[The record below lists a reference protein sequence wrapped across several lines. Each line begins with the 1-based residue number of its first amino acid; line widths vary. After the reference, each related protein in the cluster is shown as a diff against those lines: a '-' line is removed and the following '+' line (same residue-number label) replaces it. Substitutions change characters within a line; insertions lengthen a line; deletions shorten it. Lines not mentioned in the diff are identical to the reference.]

1 LSDRRIRV
9 SGTVVSGKGD
19 GSRFTELDWVKK
31 QFVDKIGFE
40 PFPGTLNVLLK
51 DATNRDILEV
61 NKERTFAIEP
71 PDKSYCKGVA
81 LRAMISSTV
90 MGAIIVPQVPGYS
103 LDLLEIVAPMNLRGR
118 LHLKNGDA
126 ITLQF

>member
-1 LSDRRIRV
+1 MRV
-9 SGTVVSGKGD
+9 SGTIVSGKGD

-31 QFVDKIGFE
+31 QFVEKIGFD

-61 NKERTFAIEP
+61 NKERTVAIEP
-71 PDKSYCKGVA
+71 PDESYCKGIA
-81 LRAMISSTV
+81 LRMTISGTV
-90 MGAIIVPQVPGYS
+90 IGAIIVPEVPGYS

-118 LHLKNGDA
+118 LHLKDGDT
-126 ITLQF
+126 ITLEF

>member
-1 LSDRRIRV
+1 MRV
-9 SGTVVSGKGD
+9 SGTVASGKGD

-31 QFVDKIGFE
+31 QFVEKIGFE

-61 NKERTFAIEP
+61 NKERTVAIEP
-71 PDKSYCKGVA
+71 PDKSYCKGIA
-81 LRAMISSTV
+81 LRTTISSAV
-90 MGAIIVPQVPGYS
+90 IGAIIVPEVPGYN

-118 LHLKNGDA
+118 LHLKDGDT
-126 ITLQF
+126 ITLEF